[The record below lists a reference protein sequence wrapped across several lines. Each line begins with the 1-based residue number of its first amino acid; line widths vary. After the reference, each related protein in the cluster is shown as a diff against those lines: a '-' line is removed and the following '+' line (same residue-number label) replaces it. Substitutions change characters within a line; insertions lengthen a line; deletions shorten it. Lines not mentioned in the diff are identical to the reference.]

1 MTYHRTA
8 GKGGTRNSPAERHPK
23 MPNHNKSTVDGF
35 SRPARKGK
43 VKLNP
48 GKGGRGRVRNPVSY

>member
-8 GKGGTRNSPAERHPK
+8 GKGGTRNSPAEKHPK
-23 MPNHNKSTVDGF
+23 LPNHNKNTVAGF

-48 GKGGRGRVRNPVSY
+48 CGGRGKY

>member
-23 MPNHNKSTVDGF
+23 LPNMNKSTEAGF

-48 GKGGRGRVRNPVSY
+48 GKAKRMGY